1 MYRNAFTMLELVF
14 IIVVIGILAAGIIPR
29 VERDSLNEVGEQVLS
44 HIRYTQHLAMTSQV
58 YEENEALWFHKRWHI
73 GFVNGPCGLYYQ
85 LGSDWDFSSGGS
97 MTQTEAARD
106 PLTHDLIYNNNFP
119 CDYRSGWYDGVLLT
133 SKYDIVSMDSSCN
146 TQTIG
151 FDHLGRPYSN
161 IGTLH
166 ANDGLMHEDCHYTFT
181 HADGSSI
188 RITVTAET
196 GYAFIT
202 YI

>member
-1 MYRNAFTMLELVF
+1 MKNGFSLLEMVF
-14 IIVVIGILAAGIIPR
+14 IVVTIAVLASAIIPR
-29 VERDSLNEVGEQVLS
+29 IERDSLSEMAEQVVS
-44 HIRYTQHLAMTSQV
+44 HIKYAQHLAMTSQV
-58 YEENEALWFHKRWHI
+58 YGDDEEHWFHKRWHI
-73 GFVNGPCGLYYQ
+73 GFVNGPCGLYYR
-85 LGSDWDFSSGGS
+85 LGSDWDFTSGGII
-97 MTQTEAARD
+97 TQVEAARD

-133 SKYDIVSMDSSCN
+133 SKYGIVGMSSSCN

-161 IGTLH
+161 IGTVH
-166 ANDGLMHEDCHYTFT
+166 AEDGLMHEDCHYTFT
-181 HADGSSI
+181 HADGSSV

-196 GYAFIT
+196 GYVFIT